1 MIQTN
6 KNIKT
11 DHAVDPFFL
20 FKQRV
25 VVVLDG
31 ISFCECMHMSE

>member
-6 KNIKT
+6 KKNKNGSRSGS
-11 DHAVDPFFL
+11 FFL

>member
-6 KNIKT
+6 KKIKT
-11 DHAVDPFFL
+11 DHAVDLFL